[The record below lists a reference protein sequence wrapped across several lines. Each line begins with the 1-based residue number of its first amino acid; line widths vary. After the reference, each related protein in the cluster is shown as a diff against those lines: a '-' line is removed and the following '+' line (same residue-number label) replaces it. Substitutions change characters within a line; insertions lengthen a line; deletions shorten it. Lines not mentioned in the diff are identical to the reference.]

1 VFQGFLFSLL
11 LHGFF
16 LSLFLV
22 RLPFLNEKKEFSR
35 TSGIVV
41 IDLKSM
47 KTTTET
53 VLPPLRSRVSPPNP
67 AQAQGTKTHEASAN
81 REKIKTEV
89 PVQPTQKTTKTAK
102 QTAVSSASTAKA
114 QKSAP
119 LPIRPA
125 PKPKTTTVASSAVI
139 TDSALRPS
147 EKKQPPKPV
156 KPQRPTPSEP
166 SESLYDMQSLL
177 ASVEDFKTSLQN
189 KGAAIKDK
197 KASVGNGQKTDKGTD
212 SSASFGEEDSYSS
225 AQTLAETTI
234 GAYSLNATGLVA
246 PEEIGISAKDK
257 IGLMLRKCW
266 NVDAG
271 VQGIENMII
280 DIKVSLDRN
289 GQIQDV
295 FILNQERY
303 QNDATFRSVSESA
316 RRAVYI
322 CGQNEE
328 ESPFKFLAQ
337 NYASSY
343 SQWKELL
350 LKFDPFIGGLL

>member
-1 VFQGFLFSLL
+1 M
-11 LHGFF
+11 
-16 LSLFLV
+16 
-22 RLPFLNEKKEFSR
+22 NEKKEISG

-53 VLPPLRSRVSPPNP
+53 VLPPLRSRVMPSKT
-67 AQAQGTKTHEASAN
+67 AQTQEEKTHEASAN
-81 REKIKTEV
+81 SEKIKTEV

-119 LPIRPA
+119 LPVRPA
-125 PKPKTTTVASSAVI
+125 PKPKTTVASSAVI
-139 TDSALRPS
+139 TDSTHRPS

-177 ASVEDFKTSLQN
+177 ASVEDFKTSLQD

-197 KASVGNGQKTDKGTD
+197 KASVGNGQKTDKSKD

-303 QNDATFRSVSESA
+303 QHDPTFRSVSESA